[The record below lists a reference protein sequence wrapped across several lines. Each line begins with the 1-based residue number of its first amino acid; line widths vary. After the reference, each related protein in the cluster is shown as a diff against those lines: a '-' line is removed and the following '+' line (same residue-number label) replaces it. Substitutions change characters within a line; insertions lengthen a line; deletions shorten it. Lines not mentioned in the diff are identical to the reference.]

1 MINIL
6 LIEDDQSLRENTEEL
21 LSLEGYNVLTAAH
34 GKEGVRLAFNNS
46 IDLVI
51 CDIMMPE
58 LDGYGVLEALSKN
71 KETQG
76 IPFIFLS
83 AKTEVRQIRQG
94 MALGADDYLTKPC
107 SIEDLVAAIESRLAR
122 VALLKKIPGGG
133 NSEMKRNDSIAV
145 AMESLHQLKNYIY
158 DEGEVFSIEK
168 GDSVYE
174 EGKMPRNFYLVIE
187 GVVKTHRMDE
197 RGKELIT
204 GLHQPD
210 SFLGL
215 HALAHETVY
224 DETATA
230 LEPLKI
236 AAISKDAIKEILI
249 NNQEIT
255 LELLDNVSHK
265 LSEAKNQLL
274 HMAYSSVRKKTAMTI
289 LEFDQILGM
298 RRDRTIKIARA
309 DLASVAGIAPESL
322 IRTLSQFK
330 QEGLIDIE
338 GRHIKVIDRARL
350 ESVQ

>member
-1 MINIL
+1 MINLL

-21 LSLEGYNVLTAAH
+21 LGLEGYNVVTAAN
-34 GKEGVRLAFNNS
+34 GREGIQIATKNPV
-46 IDLVI
+46 DLVI

-58 LDGYGVLEALSKN
+58 LDGYGVLEFLSKH

-83 AKTEVRQIRQG
+83 AKTEASQIRQG

-107 SIEDLVAAIESRLAR
+107 AIEDLVAAIESRLAR
-122 VALLKKIPGGG
+122 VALLKKASDNGASDPR
-133 NSEMKRNDSIAV
+133 KNDSIAT

-158 DEGEVFSIEK
+158 DEGHVFNVDK
-168 GDSVYE
+168 GNAVYV
-174 EGKMPRNFYLVIE
+174 EGKNPRNFFLIIE

-215 HALAHETVY
+215 HALAHDAVY

-236 AAISKDAIKEILI
+236 ASISKDTIKEILI
-249 NNQEIT
+249 NNQDIT
-255 LELLDNVSHK
+255 LELLDSVSHK

-274 HMAYSSVRKKTAMTI
+274 QMAYSSVRRKTALTI

-298 RRDRTIKIARA
+298 RKDRTIKIARV

-338 GRHIKVIDRARL
+338 GRHIKVIDRERL
-350 ESVQ
+350 ASVQ

>member
-1 MINIL
+1 MINLL
-6 LIEDDQSLRENTEEL
+6 LIEDDQSLRENTQEL
-21 LSLEGYNVLTAAH
+21 LSLEGYHVSTAAN
-34 GKEGVRLAFNNS
+34 GKEGVQMALTHS

-58 LDGYGVLEALSKN
+58 LDGYGVLDALSQHTK
-71 KETQG
+71 TQG

-83 AKTEVRQIRQG
+83 AKTEVSQIRQG

-107 SIEDLVAAIESRLAR
+107 TIEDLVAAIESRLAR
-122 VALLKKIPGGG
+122 VALLKK
-133 NSEMKRNDSIAV
+133 NSVFGPSATKKSDSIAV
-145 AMESLHQLKNYIY
+145 TLESLHQLKNYIY
-158 DEGEVFSIEK
+158 DEGEVYTLDK
-168 GDSVYE
+168 GACVYE
-174 EGKMPRNFYLVIE
+174 EGRTARNFYLIIE

-210 SFLGL
+210 CFLGL
-215 HALAHETVY
+215 HALAHDIVY

-236 AAISKDAIKEILI
+236 AAITKEAIKEILI

-265 LSEAKNQLL
+265 LSESKNQLL

-289 LEFDQILGM
+289 LEFDQILGL
-298 RRDRTIKIARA
+298 RKDRTIKIARA

-330 QEGLIDIE
+330 QEGLIEIE
-338 GRHIKVIDRARL
+338 GRHIKVIDRNRL
-350 ESVQ
+350 ESVH

>member
-1 MINIL
+1 MINLL
-6 LIEDDQSLRENTEEL
+6 LIEDDQSLRENTQEL
-21 LSLEGYNVLTAAH
+21 LSLEGYHVWTAAN
-34 GKEGVRLAFNNS
+34 GKAGVQMALTHS

-58 LDGYGVLEALSKN
+58 LDGYGVLDALSQHTK
-71 KETQG
+71 TQG

-83 AKTEVRQIRQG
+83 AKTEVSQIRQG

-107 SIEDLVAAIESRLAR
+107 TIEDLVAAIESRLAR
-122 VALLKKIPGGG
+122 VALLKK
-133 NSEMKRNDSIAV
+133 NSGVGLKENKKSESIAV
-145 AMESLHQLKNYIY
+145 ALESLHQLKNYIY
-158 DEGEVFSIEK
+158 DEGEVFTLDK
-168 GDSVYE
+168 GDCVYQ
-174 EGKMPRNFYLVIE
+174 EGKTARNFYLIIE

-210 SFLGL
+210 CFLGL
-215 HALAHETVY
+215 YALAHDNVY
-224 DETATA
+224 DQTATA
-230 LEPLKI
+230 LEPVKI
-236 AAISKDAIKEILI
+236 ASITKEAIKEILI

-265 LSEAKNQLL
+265 LSESKNQLL

-289 LEFDQILGM
+289 LEFDQILGL
-298 RRDRTIKIARA
+298 RKDRTIKIARA

-330 QEGLIDIE
+330 QEGLIEIE
-338 GRHIKVIDRARL
+338 GRHIKVIDRNRL
-350 ESVQ
+350 ESVH